1 MVEVIRLAKIGR
13 TYIMKDV
20 TYEEAIAFLDLL
32 VEKMPDWTYDN
43 WDPEIEYIREVLWR
57 DNDMRTS

>member
-1 MVEVIRLAKIGR
+1 MVEVIGPAKLGR

-20 TYEEAIAFLDLL
+20 THEEAMAFLDLL
-32 VEKMPDWTYDN
+32 PEWAYEDYA
-43 WDPEIEYIREVLWR
+43 PEIEYIREVLWR

>member
-1 MVEVIRLAKIGR
+1 MVEVIGPAKIEG

-20 TYEEAIAFLDLL
+20 TYEEAMAFLDLL